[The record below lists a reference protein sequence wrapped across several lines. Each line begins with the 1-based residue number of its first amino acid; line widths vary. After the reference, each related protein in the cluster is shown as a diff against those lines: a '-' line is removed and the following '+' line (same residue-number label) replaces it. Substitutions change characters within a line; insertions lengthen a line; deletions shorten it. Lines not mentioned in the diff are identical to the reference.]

1 MLKFAPSSSQ
11 RVRYPD
17 GGNRQHRQP
26 SESLESDSDHN
37 QVRSDKS
44 DFESDSDISDS
55 SSEQSTFRRR
65 TAANHSISSNYESE
79 DVEEVKLVSLFSNHN
94 NHKEEEE
101 DNEKESKNFKKS
113 KNVSK
118 KVLENESGKDED
130 LVFFEDYMPSSPAL
144 SESKKDRNVDYKQ
157 LVEKLL
163 GELNESR
170 RKEKTP
176 ENSNYPSSQKVE
188 SRSPAKK
195 RSSTSTT
202 TNDLPTSK
210 KGRKAATSVKTELP
224 KPGSHLNPTRYRK
237 SLESLQKQFDT
248 FGRKLSEAR
257 SLLDF

>member
-55 SSEQSTFRRR
+55 SSEQSTVRRR
-65 TAANHSISSNYESE
+65 AAANHSISSNYESE
-79 DVEEVKLVSLFSNHN
+79 DVEE
-94 NHKEEEE
+94 EEG
-101 DNEKESKNFKKS
+101 NEKESKNFKKS

-224 KPGSHLNPTRYRK
+224 KPSSHLNPTRYRK

>member
-17 GGNRQHRQP
+17 GGNCQHRQP

-65 TAANHSISSNYESE
+65 AAANHSISSNYESE
-79 DVEEVKLVSLFSNHN
+79 DVEE
-94 NHKEEEE
+94 EEG
-101 DNEKESKNFKKS
+101 NEKESKNFKKS

-210 KGRKAATSVKTELP
+210 KGRKAATSVKTKLP

>member
-65 TAANHSISSNYESE
+65 AAANHSISSNYESE
-79 DVEEVKLVSLFSNHN
+79 DVEE
-94 NHKEEEE
+94 EEG
-101 DNEKESKNFKKS
+101 NEKESKNFKKS

-176 ENSNYPSSQKVE
+176 ENSNNPSSQKVE

>member
-65 TAANHSISSNYESE
+65 AAANHSISSNYESE
-79 DVEEVKLVSLFSNHN
+79 DVEE
-94 NHKEEEE
+94 EEG
-101 DNEKESKNFKKS
+101 NEKESKNFKKS

>member
-65 TAANHSISSNYESE
+65 AAANHSISSNYESE
-79 DVEEVKLVSLFSNHN
+79 DVEEEKG
-94 NHKEEEE
+94 
-101 DNEKESKNFKKS
+101 NEKESKNFKKS

>member
-55 SSEQSTFRRR
+55 SSEQSTVRKR
-65 TAANHSISSNYESE
+65 APANHSISSNYESE
-79 DVEEVKLVSLFSNHN
+79 DVEE
-94 NHKEEEE
+94 EEG
-101 DNEKESKNFKKS
+101 NEKESKNFKKS

-163 GELNESR
+163 GELNESH

-176 ENSNYPSSQKVE
+176 ENSNYPSNQKVE